1 MKTIGLIGGTTWQ
14 STADYYRIL
23 NEEVS
28 KRAGDRHTAKILL
41 ASIDFQEL
49 WDFVHAENWA
59 GIKEMLVREGN
70 HLADGGADFFLICA
84 NTLHKVAEEVAKNV
98 SIPLLSILDVVALEL
113 AVHGCRKVGLLGT
126 RVTMEDG
133 FFAQFF
139 KRKGIEMIVPDKSSR
154 EEVHRVIFEE
164 IARGRLEDAS
174 RRRFQEMIQGFK
186 AQGAE
191 GVVLGCTDL
200 PPLIQQE
207 HSVLPLFD
215 TTRIHALAAVAK
227 TLER

>member
-23 NEEVS
+23 NEEMS

-49 WDFVHAENWA
+49 WDLVHAENWK
-59 GIKEMLVREGN
+59 GITSMLVREGKR
-70 HLADGGADFFLICA
+70 LADGGADFFLICA
-84 NTLHKVAEEVAKNV
+84 NTLHKVADEVVKGV
-98 SIPLLSILDVVALEL
+98 RIPLLSILNVVAEE
-113 AVHGCRKVGLLGT
+113 VTSRGFRKLGLLGT
-126 RVTMEDG
+126 TVTMEDG
-133 FFAQFF
+133 FFARFF
-139 KRKGIEMIVPDKSSR
+139 EKKGIEIIVPDKPSR
-154 EEVHRVIFEE
+154 DEVQRVIFDE
-164 IARGRLEDAS
+164 IARGLLDSGS

-191 GVVLGCTDL
+191 GVILGCTDI

-207 HSVLPLFD
+207 HSVLPVFD
-215 TTRIHALAAVAK
+215 TTRIHAVAAVAEA
-227 TLER
+227 LRA